1 MLTNITWIFQ
11 IDVTI
16 IGFKKNLKKPLCTCQ
31 QHSQCQISY
40 PYYKFQNPVVKL
52 LKSYSKLNIIF
63 YQNNYFYYDQ
73 EDLRPMLINK
83 LSNEVITFENITISN
98 NHILDIL
105 HKAELNLPFCVNIYS
120 AYYYV
125 RQNSTNQ
132 ISNCLIGQYV
142 ATNNSKVLQLF
153 ITPHLQKNTFHLNTV
168 MNIVSNSLYDQ
179 KIMCSTKHIT
189 EKIKIFQRKKEQ
201 SEIDNKNILN
211 QDQCICEH
219 PSTTGLFLKS
229 QQSMFKPL
237 GNLRLSK

>member
-1 MLTNITWIFQ
+1 MKSFPKLTLI
-11 IDVTI
+11 
-16 IGFKKNLKKPLCTCQ
+16 C
-31 QHSQCQISY
+31 
-40 PYYKFQNPVVKL
+40 
-52 LKSYSKLNIIF
+52 

-73 EDLRPMLINK
+73 EDFKPMLINK
-83 LSNEVITFENITISN
+83 LSNEVITFENVTISN
-98 NHILDIL
+98 NHIIDIL
-105 HKAELNLPFCVNIYS
+105 HKAEISLPFCVNIYS

-125 RQNSTNQ
+125 KQTSINQ

-142 ATNNSKVLQLF
+142 ATDNSKVLQLF
-153 ITPHLQKNTFHLNTV
+153 ITPHLQKNNFHINTV
-168 MNIVSNSLYDQ
+168 MNIVSDSLYDQ

-189 EKIKIFQRKKEQ
+189 EKIKVFQRKKEQ

-237 GNLRLSK
+237 GNSNL